1 MFKYVL
7 VFKYS
12 TNDPCSYIQH
22 GRDLKKKKCLRTAD
36 AGGSPWEMGAHEASA
51 SRQEQSKSVVS
62 MYDIES
68 TPISKYESE
77 TSRSSPLW
85 FTSTQLHDATS

>member
-1 MFKYVL
+1 MIL
-7 VFKYS
+7 VVTS
-12 TNDPCSYIQH
+12 NTDVI
-22 GRDLKKKKCLRTAD
+22 KKTCVHTAD

-51 SRQEQSKSVVS
+51 SRHEQSKSVVP

-77 TSRSSPLW
+77 TSRNAPLC

>member
-1 MFKYVL
+1 VL

-12 TNDPCSYIQH
+12 TNDPYSYIQH
-22 GRDLKKKKCLRTAD
+22 GHDKKNCVRTAD
-36 AGGSPWEMGAHEASA
+36 AGGSPWEIGTHEASA
-51 SRQEQSKSVVS
+51 SRQEQSKSVVP

-77 TSRSSPLW
+77 TSRNAPLW